1 MHDIIELLLQ
11 KKGELNESKET
22 AIAEALVRIDAE
34 FAEREKQIN
43 ALLDLAGYVER
54 VADDPVAV
62 VDDNPVVDE
71 ATESVAPVAEEATES
86 VSNVVNVVNGSIA
99 Y

>member
-34 FAEREKQIN
+34 FADREKQIN
-43 ALLDLAGYVER
+43 ALLDLAGYVE
-54 VADDPVAV
+54 PVAV
-62 VDDNPVVDE
+62 VDDNPVADE
-71 ATESVAPVAEEATES
+71 APAIVEPVADVATEP
-86 VSNVVNVVNGSIA
+86 VANVVNTGIV

>member
-1 MHDIIELLLQ
+1 MHDIINLLLQ
-11 KKGELNESKET
+11 KKGELNERKET

-34 FAEREKQIN
+34 FVDRENQIN
-43 ALLDLAGYVER
+43 ALLDLAGYEP

-62 VDDNPVVDE
+62 VDDNPVADE
-71 ATESVAPVAEEATES
+71 APENVAPVAEEATET
-86 VSNVVNVVNGSIA
+86 VANVVNGNIV

>member
-1 MHDIIELLLQ
+1 MHDIINLLLQ
-11 KKGELNESKET
+11 KKGELNERKET

-34 FAEREKQIN
+34 FADRENQIN
-43 ALLDLAGYVER
+43 ALLDLAGYDEP

-71 ATESVAPVAEEATES
+71 APEIVAPVAEEATET
-86 VSNVVNVVNGSIA
+86 VANVVNGNIV

>member
-34 FAEREKQIN
+34 FADREKQIN
-43 ALLDLAGYVER
+43 ALLDLAGYVEP

-62 VDDNPVVDE
+62 VDDAPVADE
-71 ATESVAPVAEEATES
+71 PAIVAPVAEEATET
-86 VSNVVNVVNGSIA
+86 VSNVVSVVNGNIV